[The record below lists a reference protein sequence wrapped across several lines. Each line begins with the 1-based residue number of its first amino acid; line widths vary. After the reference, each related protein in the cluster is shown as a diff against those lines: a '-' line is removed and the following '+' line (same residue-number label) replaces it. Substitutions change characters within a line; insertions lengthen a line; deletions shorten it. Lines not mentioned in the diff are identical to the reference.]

1 MLAIGQPAT
10 SAATAVNRFSIP
22 AAGLATDPVLV
33 TDLATDLA
41 RAPNPAAAEPTLVAI
56 VPTEE
61 PTSRIAA
68 RVNGEVQERELRIVR
83 QARERPIVEEASSS
97 PAVVAVAAVCVPVAA
112 VAGARWHAAAAVAVA
127 EVALAGV
134 AADGA
139 PISG

>member
-83 QARERPIVEEASSS
+83 RARECPIVEEAGSSS
-97 PAVVAVAAVCVPVAA
+97 PAVVAAVAAGAA
-112 VAGARWHAAAAVAVA
+112 ALEAAAVAVA
-127 EVALAGV
+127 EVA
-134 AADGA
+134 ADGA

>member
-41 RAPNPAAAEPTLVAI
+41 PAPNPAAAEPTLVAI

-83 QARERPIVEEASSS
+83 RARERPIVEEAGSSS
-97 PAVVAVAAVCVPVAA
+97 PAVVAAVAAACARVAA
-112 VAGARWHAAAAVAVA
+112 AGAAALEAAAVAVA
-127 EVALAGV
+127 EVA
-134 AADGA
+134 ADGA

>member
-1 MLAIGQPAT
+1 
-10 SAATAVNRFSIP
+10 
-22 AAGLATDPVLV
+22 
-33 TDLATDLA
+33 
-41 RAPNPAAAEPTLVAI
+41 LVAI
-56 VPTEE
+56 VPTKEL
-61 PTSRIAA
+61 TSRIGA
-68 RVNGEVQERELRIVR
+68 RVNGEVQKRELRIVR
-83 QARERPIVEEASSS
+83 QARDRPIVEES